1 MSRTTNRAGLL
12 GLAVL
17 GALLAS
23 CYPGDLTSVEDAD
36 IVVTA
41 YDETFDFST
50 ASTWSMPDSV
60 VAVSVDNPFAEYGHL
75 FDAEILAAVESH
87 MNALGYTREPDP
99 ETNGADVVVLVQ
111 AAVSDIYGAYSFYP
125 FDASWGWYPG
135 WSHWGGTSDVRL
147 HYPWTDVP
155 AGVDLSDVP
164 TGSIIIELVDP
175 NAPVTTPD
183 GPAFTVRWAAVLNG
197 LAADITDV
205 SRVTGAIDQAF
216 AQSPQLGT

>member
-1 MSRTTNRAGLL
+1 MSQTTNRAGIL
-12 GLAVL
+12 GLLVL
-17 GALLAS
+17 ATQLAG

-41 YDETFDFST
+41 YDEGFDFST
-50 ASTWSMPDSV
+50 VSTWAMPDSV

-87 MNALGYTREPDP
+87 MNALGYTREADP
-99 ETNGADVVVLVQ
+99 ETNGADLVVLVQ

-147 HYPWTDVP
+147 YYPWSDVP

-175 NAPVTTPD
+175 NAPVTTPN

-216 AQSPQLGT
+216 AQSPHLGT